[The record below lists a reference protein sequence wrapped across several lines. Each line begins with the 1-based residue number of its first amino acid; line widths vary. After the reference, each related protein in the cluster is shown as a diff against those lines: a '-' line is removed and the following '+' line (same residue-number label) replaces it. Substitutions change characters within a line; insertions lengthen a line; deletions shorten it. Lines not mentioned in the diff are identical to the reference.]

1 LRSTVSDGVSL
12 VVVVEDLGAR
22 SKSEADMKGFGI
34 FLAGFAGGW
43 IVRSTV
49 DSSRGLA
56 VAGVSTVYGALER
69 LRTVLAIEREH
80 LEDLVAE
87 GRTKH
92 EADRLKDG
100 RSSLNVDNVDG
111 LDGAALPRPADIS
124 RHGRAA

>member
-1 LRSTVSDGVSL
+1 
-12 VVVVEDLGAR
+12 
-22 SKSEADMKGFGI
+22 MKELGI

-69 LRTVLAIEREH
+69 LRTLLAIEREH

-92 EADRLKDG
+92 EADRLTGAQPPIDVG
-100 RSSLNVDNVDG
+100 G
-111 LDGAALPRPADIS
+111 LEGASTSIPRPAAIS
-124 RHGRAA
+124 PHGRAA